1 MIRLSMAER
10 PSMRGVLKTLRL
22 SHATLP
28 SFFKNKPSPKTGYS
42 ESGTAAGGRNSY
54 IELTSMGYRSELGC
68 FVRISRSGLP
78 AGCGERGFAAFF
90 SEIQRER
97 RVGRCAGN

>member
-10 PSMRGVLKTLRL
+10 PSMRGILKTLRL

-54 IELTSMGYRSELGC
+54 IELTSMGYRSELWWFRKNQEC
-68 FVRISRSGLP
+68 WLTDWVR
-78 AGCGERGFAAFF
+78 GERIPGAF
-90 SEIQRER
+90 Q
-97 RVGRCAGN
+97 